1 MNKELSSNFKCF
13 CLQSTYLLSTSIFSN
28 VIWRLHLLMLDLNI
42 ICYIQRGFSS
52 LMCILFT
59 FLYCLLWSYIKKV
72 LKENKS
78 YARASFFPIEMK
90 YIFTTTISHDARFSG
105 EKYEV
110 LFYIVHYFESQ
121 TILWQFFKC
130 NGIFSWF
137 FFCVA
142 YEKQR
147 RGPFVVGRLWVKVF
161 YRTNHYIWSMVW
173 QHNNTF
179 SSLEF

>member
-1 MNKELSSNFKCF
+1 MLLLE
-13 CLQSTYLLSTSIFSN
+13 STYLLSTSIFSN

-105 EKYEV
+105 ERSEV
-110 LFYIVHYFESQ
+110 LFCIQ
-121 TILWQFFKC
+121 CIILSPKQFFD
-130 NGIFSWF
+130 NFSN
-137 FFCVA
+137 VME
-142 YEKQR
+142 YSL
-147 RGPFVVGRLWVKVF
+147 GSSFV
-161 YRTNHYIWSMVW
+161 
-173 QHNNTF
+173 
-179 SSLEF
+179 